1 MTIAAIRTLE
11 NVLEDNGIVSVV
23 FFMYENFDNFI
34 CFYKENEKPS
44 KLDDFAYI
52 DHFDEVT
59 KAVHLP
65 LHPNRCRTVVLKFV
79 RSGDAWRIGETKT
92 VTLARREYE
101 TDEGVEEEWVYTNDS
116 APVIDFD
123 AALKAFHEALRLPAE

>member
-1 MTIAAIRTLE
+1 MTIATVRTLGE
-11 NVLEDNGIVSVV
+11 MLEDNGIACVV
-23 FFMYENFDNFI
+23 FFMYENFDNFV
-34 CFYKENEKPS
+34 CFLKADGKPS
-44 KLDDFAYI
+44 KLDDFSYI
-52 DHFDEVT
+52 DHFEKVI

-101 TDEGVEEEWVYTNDS
+101 TDEGVEEEWVHTNDS